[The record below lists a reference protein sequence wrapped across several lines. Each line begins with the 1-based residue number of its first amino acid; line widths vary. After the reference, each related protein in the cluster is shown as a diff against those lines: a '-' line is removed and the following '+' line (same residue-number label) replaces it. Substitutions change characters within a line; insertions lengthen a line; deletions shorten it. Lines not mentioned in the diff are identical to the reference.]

1 MDSYLYRQFRENRD
15 FCRLATNQRL
25 SILPGIGFVTNRFSK
40 VPYTTDTF
48 QQANPITRKT
58 RARSRKEDYS
68 PTCDDFHPTL
78 FLVNA
83 KHPASGIRWRSLNIA
98 DDGHRSGRSF
108 FFVFISPDRDDRSL
122 KSRAR

>member
-1 MDSYLYRQFRENRD
+1 MYSYLYRQFRENRG

-25 SILPGIGFVTNRFSK
+25 SILPGIGFVTNRFSQ

-78 FLVNA
+78 FLCIHFLYQFLPRQST
-83 KHPASGIRWRSLNIA
+83 KRS
-98 DDGHRSGRSF
+98 SSTF
-108 FFVFISPDRDDRSL
+108 
-122 KSRAR
+122 